1 VDPMLF
7 NLYLRD
13 SSPSL
18 LSRRTLPR
26 KQQLI
31 ERDYASIVWSSETA
45 DNSYQLGQRYLQNG
59 SIRTTFFVDKTPG
72 QDPEIVVVEQ

>member
-45 DNSYQLGQRYLQNG
+45 DNSYQLG
-59 SIRTTFFVDKTPG
+59 SDTFRTEAFEPPFLSTRHQDKTRR
-72 QDPEIVVVEQ
+72 